1 VSAAADT
8 TAMSSTSQTA
18 SHGHSAQ
25 WCPLPYAMRSNASAM
40 GPPLSLVHTA
50 VTKCAH
56 DAAPA
61 ASAEAVARDGRG
73 GGVEEWGARGQRVRL
88 QGRRAGWGPGWV
100 RMRWAVPVGSVARW
114 RVSVSQEHG
123 GGVHVLGVV
132 SERFNDWDGTTRRGC
147 DGNWVVLNDIS
158 WACGKQLDSS
168 WEEIFAAGET
178 VSLTLDRCA
187 HTLTVVGSGR
197 IVVFRDLPAGGDLYP
212 ALAFTNSEQYSEVLD
227 YSLDSLTPSSSAGGE
242 DAADG
247 KAKVASEVPLYACMV
262 VHAGYLSHSKLNA
275 GLPACHCWRLPTL
288 HATERHDAACTRN
301 PSPSLCAERASAPVC
316 LRTQEEAL
324 RRQALRSASRT
335 SGRRWA
341 PLPSCEA
348 LLLRLANMGFI
359 DTHTNLLLLKQSRYD
374 VSQVA
379 AALAS
384 AQRPATLPAA
394 GLPNRGG
401 LLSMPTLPLGR
412 LSSAPVHD
420 GPKSG
425 SALFTFYH
433 ATSLEAALSIQ
444 ESGFRLP
451 EVSLLSSCL
460 SASSTAPV
468 PAIPAFCPPFPVSPL

>member
-1 VSAAADT
+1 
-8 TAMSSTSQTA
+8 M
-18 SHGHSAQ
+18 
-25 WCPLPYAMRSNASAM
+25 
-40 GPPLSLVHTA
+40 
-50 VTKCAH
+50 
-56 DAAPA
+56 
-61 ASAEAVARDGRG
+61 
-73 GGVEEWGARGQRVRL
+73 
-88 QGRRAGWGPGWV
+88 
-100 RMRWAVPVGSVARW
+100 PVGSVARW

-227 YSLDSLTPSSSAGGE
+227 YFLDSLTPSSSAGGE

-301 PSPSLCAERASAPVC
+301 PSPSLCAERASAPVSAHAGGSPATPGAAERVSNV
-316 LRTQEEAL
+316 RTSLGAL
-324 RRQALRSASRT
+324 ALLRSLAAETGEHGLHRHPHQPPPAQAVAVRREPSRC
-335 SGRRWA
+335 GAR
-341 PLPSCEA
+341 
-348 LLLRLANMGFI
+348 
-359 DTHTNLLLLKQSRYD
+359 
-374 VSQVA
+374 
-379 AALAS
+379 
-384 AQRPATLPAA
+384 
-394 GLPNRGG
+394 
-401 LLSMPTLPLGR
+401 
-412 LSSAPVHD
+412 
-420 GPKSG
+420 
-425 SALFTFYH
+425 
-433 ATSLEAALSIQ
+433 
-444 ESGFRLP
+444 
-451 EVSLLSSCL
+451 
-460 SASSTAPV
+460 
-468 PAIPAFCPPFPVSPL
+468 